1 MEEQKPEKEKG
12 RVLRLNREGAA
23 SERQASDREASQG
36 PADSVG
42 GDKPVPGFVNPGT
55 SASARETPT
64 GGMDRRIEK
73 KLLTPKRIVSVVA
86 VVGFVGLV
94 LYMAIFGDHSAR
106 LNVQAERITIS
117 EVTIGP
123 FQEFI
128 PQRGTVMPIQTHY
141 LDALEGGQVEEIY
154 LEVGA
159 MVDQGTQIL
168 RMSNPTLEQ
177 TVLSQEAQL
186 FEQINRM
193 ENTRLNQEIQDIQR
207 KRSLMDI
214 ELDLQKSE
222 RDFRKQKAL
231 FENDFSSQDAFNE
244 AREKY
249 EHAQKLK
256 VFMVETIRRDSMY
269 RVNELAALQKRAHSL
284 QLQLD
289 DVRRPL
295 RNLIVRAPIA
305 GQLSQLNAE
314 IGKLIAKGTSI
325 GQVDVLDAYKMRA
338 AIDEFYITRIAA
350 GLRGTIEI
358 DDETFELKIRRV
370 FPEVKEGQF
379 EVDMEF
385 VGEAPRSIR
394 RGQTEQIRLELD
406 APEEALLLPR
416 GGFYQTTGGN
426 WVFVVEGDLAV
437 RRKVRIGRQN
447 PEYFEVLEGLSPG
460 ERVVT
465 SSYENYEEIDKLV
478 LQR

>member
-1 MEEQKPEKEKG
+1 MKEQEPKKDKG
-12 RVLRLNREGAA
+12 RVLRLNRADVTA
-23 SERQASDREASQG
+23 DPQSSSQVTSQG

-55 SASARETPT
+55 SEPVRETT
-64 GGMDRRIEK
+64 SGGMDRKIRK
-73 KLLTPKRIVSVVA
+73 KLWTPKRIISVA
-86 VVGFVGLV
+86 AIAGFVGLV

-106 LNVQAERITIS
+106 LNVQVERITIS
-117 EVTIGP
+117 EVTVGP

-159 MVDQGTQIL
+159 MVEQGTPIL

-222 RDFRKQKAL
+222 REFRKQKAL
-231 FENDFSSQDAFNE
+231 FENNFASRNDFNE

-269 RVNELAALQKRAHSL
+269 RVNELAALQNRARSL

-295 RNLIVRAPIA
+295 RNLTVRAPID

-325 GQVDVLDAYKMRA
+325 GQIDVLDAYKMRA
-338 AIDEFYITRIAA
+338 AIDEFYITRITA

-358 DDETFELKIRRV
+358 DEQTFELKIRRV

-379 EVDMEF
+379 EVDMDF
-385 VGEAPRSIR
+385 TGDAPRSIR

-437 RRKVRIGRQN
+437 RRDVRIGRQN
-447 PEYFEVLEGLSPG
+447 PEYFEVLEGLAPG

-465 SSYENYEEIDKLV
+465 SSYENYEDIDKLV
-478 LQR
+478 LNR

>member
-1 MEEQKPEKEKG
+1 MEEQEPKKDKG
-12 RVLRLNREGAA
+12 RVLRLNRADVTA
-23 SERQASDREASQG
+23 DPQSSSQVTSQG

-55 SASARETPT
+55 SEPVRETT
-64 GGMDRRIEK
+64 SGGMDRKIRK
-73 KLLTPKRIVSVVA
+73 KLWTPKRIISVA
-86 VVGFVGLV
+86 AIAGFVGLV

-106 LNVQAERITIS
+106 LNVQVERITIS
-117 EVTIGP
+117 EVTVGP

-159 MVDQGTQIL
+159 MVEQGTPIL

-193 ENTRLNQEIQDIQR
+193 ENTRLSQEIQDIQR
-207 KRSLMDI
+207 KRDLMSI
-214 ELDLQKSE
+214 ELDLQKSD
-222 RDFRKQKAL
+222 RDFRKLKAL
-231 FENDFSSQDAFNE
+231 FEHNLSSRDEFESAKDQ
-244 AREKY
+244 Y

-256 VFMVETIRRDSMY
+256 VFMLETVRRDSMY

-295 RNLIVRAPIA
+295 RNLTVRAPID

-325 GQVDVLDAYKMRA
+325 GQIDVLDAYKMRA
-338 AIDEFYITRIAA
+338 AIDEFYITRITA

-358 DDETFELKIRRV
+358 DEQTFELIIRRV

-379 EVDMEF
+379 EVDMDF
-385 VGEAPRSIR
+385 KGDAPRSIR

-416 GGFYQTTGGN
+416 GGFYQTSGGN

-437 RRKVRIGRQN
+437 RRDVRIGRQN
-447 PEYFEVLEGLSPG
+447 PEYFEVLEGLAPG

-465 SSYENYEEIDKLV
+465 SSYENYEDIDKLV
-478 LQR
+478 LQQ

>member
-1 MEEQKPEKEKG
+1 MEEQEPKKDKG
-12 RVLRLNREGAA
+12 RVLRLNRADVTA
-23 SERQASDREASQG
+23 DPQSSSQVTSQG

-55 SASARETPT
+55 SEPVRETT
-64 GGMDRRIEK
+64 SGGMDRKIRK
-73 KLLTPKRIVSVVA
+73 KLWTPKRIISVA
-86 VVGFVGLV
+86 AIAGFVGLV

-106 LNVQAERITIS
+106 LNVQVERITIS
-117 EVTIGP
+117 EVTVGP

-159 MVDQGTQIL
+159 MVEQGTPIL

-193 ENTRLNQEIQDIQR
+193 ENTRLNQEIQDIRR

-222 RDFRKQKAL
+222 REFRKQKAL
-231 FENDFSSQDAFNE
+231 FENNFASRNDFNE

-269 RVNELAALQKRAHSL
+269 RVNELAALQNRARSL

-295 RNLIVRAPIA
+295 RNLTVRAPID

-325 GQVDVLDAYKMRA
+325 GQIDVLDAYKMRA
-338 AIDEFYITRIAA
+338 AIDEFYITRITA

-358 DDETFELKIRRV
+358 DEQTFELKIRRV

-379 EVDMEF
+379 EVDMDF
-385 VGEAPRSIR
+385 TGDAPRSIR

-416 GGFYQTTGGN
+416 GGFYQTSGGN
-426 WVFVVEGDLAV
+426 LVFVVEGDLAV
-437 RRKVRIGRQN
+437 RRDVRIGRQN
-447 PEYFEVLEGLSPG
+447 PEYFEVLEGLAPG

-465 SSYENYEEIDKLV
+465 SSYENYEDIDKLV
-478 LQR
+478 LQQ

>member
-1 MEEQKPEKEKG
+1 MEEQKPKKEKG
-12 RVLRLNREGAA
+12 RRLKLNRTDATSSQETP
-23 SERQASDREASQG
+23 SE

-42 GDKPVPGFVNPGT
+42 GDKPIPRFVNPGT
-55 SASARETPT
+55 SASVRETPT
-64 GGMDRRIEK
+64 EGMDRKIKK
-73 KLLTPKRIVSVVA
+73 KLWTPKRIISA
-86 VVGFVGLV
+86 AAIAGFVGLV
-94 LYMAIFGDHSAR
+94 VYMAVFGDHSAR

-117 EVTIGP
+117 EVTVGP

-141 LDALEGGQVEEIY
+141 LDALEGGQVEEIF

-159 MVDQGTQIL
+159 MVERGTPIL

-193 ENTRLNQEIQDIQR
+193 ENTRLSQEIQDIQR

-222 RDFRKQKAL
+222 RDFRRQEAL
-231 FENDFSSQDAFNE
+231 FENNLAPRDEFESAKD
-244 AREKY
+244 KY

-256 VFMVETIRRDSMY
+256 VFMLETVRRDSIY
-269 RVNELAALQKRAHSL
+269 RVNELAALQKRARSL

-295 RNLIVRAPIA
+295 RNLTVRAPID

-325 GQVDVLDAYKMRA
+325 GQIDVLDAYKMRA
-338 AIDEFYITRIAA
+338 AIDEFYITRITT
-350 GLRGTIEI
+350 GLKGTIEI
-358 DDETFELKIRRV
+358 DDEIFELRIRRV

-379 EVDMEF
+379 EVDMDF

-406 APEEALLLPR
+406 APEVALLLPR

-437 RRKVRIGRQN
+437 RRPVRIGRQN

-460 ERVVT
+460 DRVVT

-478 LQR
+478 LQQ